1 MLGRPSSMYP
11 VSAWPVPPIITRVPT
26 TYHFCTHLFLSDPVR
41 PNLGYFAAN
50 TLKGYSCSP
59 LKHYQ
64 SLIMV
69 ITECKECQGPLAG
82 RLNWLPHP
90 LPASEWVPPRIQ
102 VGGTLTLVEGG
113 GSQFRRRNR
122 HYGTLYTNS
131 FSLMDI
137 QFYTKP
143 LSIYC
148 IFDPLVL
155 FLQEWRKKI
164 SQVNFS
170 FN

>member
-26 TYHFCTHLFLSDPVR
+26 TYHFCTHLFLFDPVR
-41 PNLGYFAAN
+41 PNLGYFAASAM
-50 TLKGYSCSP
+50 KGYSCSP
-59 LKHYQ
+59 LKNYQ

-69 ITECKECQGPLAG
+69 ITECKECQSPLAG
-82 RLNWLPHP
+82 RLNWLPHS

-102 VGGTLTLVEGG
+102 VGGHSRLWKVGG
-113 GSQFRRRNR
+113 ANSDK
-122 HYGTLYTNS
+122 GTDTMVLFILILSLWWIYS
-131 FSLMDI
+131 FT
-137 QFYTKP
+137 QNHKVF
-143 LSIYC
+143 

-164 SQVNFS
+164 
-170 FN
+170 